1 MGEIRGIWRRKR
13 NRPPRGRWR
22 PASPLVGNAVIVPPA
37 WTFAPLF
44 DVINFPVNDRLV
56 FDQPVPRRLHLKC
69 GRGHLRLHYVA
80 RLVAVLS
87 RSVFQPWIMASV
99 RQSKNQSIQAV
110 MFMEPDWVTCR
121 AR

>member
-1 MGEIRGIWRRKR
+1 MSSISGE
-13 NRPPRGRWR
+13 R
-22 PASPLVGNAVIVPPA
+22 PAGLGPTSAGAIPA
-37 WTFAPLF
+37 CDACQSAGFC
-44 DVINFPVNDRLV
+44 NSG
-56 FDQPVPRRLHLKC
+56 C
-69 GRGHLRLHYVA
+69 GISIPSADAGYLRLYVVA
-80 RLVAVLS
+80 PQVAVPL